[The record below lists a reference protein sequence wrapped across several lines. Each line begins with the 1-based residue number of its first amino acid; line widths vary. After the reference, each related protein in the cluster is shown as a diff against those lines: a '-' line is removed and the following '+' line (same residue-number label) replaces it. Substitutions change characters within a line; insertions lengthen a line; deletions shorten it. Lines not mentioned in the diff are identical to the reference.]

1 MTNGPVA
8 IVTGGTRGI
17 GRAVCE
23 RLLADGWSV
32 MATYLSDDEG
42 AARFAETSDRL
53 AVRRSDV
60 GVSSDCAAAVEA
72 VLECFGQLD
81 HLVSAAAISRDAPA
95 LDLID
100 EDWDAVLATNL
111 TGAFR
116 IARAAMAPITASPR
130 GRIVTLSSVAGGM
143 GNPGQV
149 AYASAKAGLIGLTRT
164 LAREV
169 AASGT
174 TVNLVVP
181 GPTAGTGMTAEASPA
196 FVRAIER
203 KIPLGRLARPEEV
216 AHAVR
221 WLLDDLSS
229 FVTGSTV
236 TVDGG
241 LSM

>member
-1 MTNGPVA
+1 MTSGPVA

-32 MATYLSDDEG
+32 MATYLSDDDG
-42 AARFAETSDRL
+42 AARFATTSDRL
-53 AVRRSDV
+53 AVSRSDV
-60 GVSSDCAAAVEA
+60 GVSIDCIAAVASVIEQ
-72 VLECFGQLD
+72 FGQLD
-81 HLVSAAAISRDAPA
+81 HLVNAAAISRDA
-95 LDLID
+95 LTMDLVD

-111 TGAFR
+111 TGAFK
-116 IARAAMAPITASPR
+116 IARAALGPITTSPR
-130 GRIVTLSSVAGGM
+130 GRIVTLSSVAGTM
-143 GNPGQV
+143 GNAGQV
-149 AYASAKAGLIGLTRT
+149 AYASAKAGLIGFTRT

-169 AASGT
+169 AATGT

-181 GPTAGTGMTAEASPA
+181 GPTADTGLTAEASLP
-196 FVRAIER
+196 FVQAIAR
-203 KIPLGRLARPEEV
+203 KIPLGRLARPDEV

-221 WLLDDLSS
+221 FLLDDHSS
-229 FVTGSTV
+229 FITGSTV